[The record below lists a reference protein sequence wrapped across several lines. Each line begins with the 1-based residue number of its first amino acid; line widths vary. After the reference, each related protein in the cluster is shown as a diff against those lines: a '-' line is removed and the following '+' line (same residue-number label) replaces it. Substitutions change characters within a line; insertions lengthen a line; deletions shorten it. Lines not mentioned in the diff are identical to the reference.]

1 MLSAPDWPARREVWH
16 FYVPQSGGEEARL
29 LSVISL
35 YTTNPKLRSDLLELL
50 SRLDR
55 EGPEPVCAEGFSNF
69 SAFLDSGRQNP
80 CRILMLAQEGAK
92 GVELAAAAVEECP
105 ESPVIWFSDLDFALF
120 SYRLEV
126 AHFAML
132 PGTPE
137 SLRTA
142 LNNCRHKRQGSRAG
156 PPLMLPAAKP
166 PPCGLW
172 TRLRRLLGS
181 SLEKLRRQR

>member
-1 MLSAPDWPARREVWH
+1 M
-16 FYVPQSGGEEARL
+16 
-29 LSVISL
+29 SVISL
-35 YTTNPKLRSDLLELL
+35 YTTNPKLRSDLMELL

-105 ESPVIWFSDLDFALF
+105 ESPVVWFSDLDFALF

-137 SLRTA
+137 ALRTA